1 MLTRLGLSLPAV
13 VSLTVLSQL
22 TNILFLRTWGP
33 LADRV
38 GSKTV
43 LSLSASLYLLVI
55 LGWIF
60 TTLPERHSLTLPLL
74 MTLHV
79 FTGIASA
86 GVTLAVGTIALKLA
100 PEDKATPFLGVAG
113 IATNIGTGLAPMVGG
128 LEADYF
134 SSRSFAIQFS
144 WSSPGEVFNLPV
156 LSLSSSDFLFAIAFL
171 VGSLSLNMLVALR
184 EEGEVRRDI
193 ALAWLT
199 VSVAPMARAVSSVP
213 GLNAVSAFSYGYLK
227 RIPGP
232 DVAMGVKAYQLA
244 SSTQAAVASAS
255 RGFHFVGELA
265 RSVGAA
271 VDAAVED
278 VGDVTEHGLEVARHA
293 TRGAIHG
300 MSDHPGQGRDV
311 SRGAASG
318 RFARWPAGVC
328 LPDTSLREAGYG
340 AVQRAVERGEDPGA
354 PATAA
359 LAAARELAAELGV
372 TSAGSCGGAGL
383 RGHRGRHGFRRG
395 SPYPGPRRPAR

>member
-1 MLTRLGLSLPAV
+1 M
-13 VSLTVLSQL
+13 
-22 TNILFLRTWGP
+22 
-33 LADRV
+33 
-38 GSKTV
+38 V

-113 IATNIGTGLAPMVGG
+113 IATNIGAGLGPMVGG
-128 LEADYF
+128 LAVDYF
-134 SSRSFAIQFS
+134 SSRSFAMQFS

-156 LSLSSSDFLFAIAFL
+156 LSLSSSDFLFAIAFP

-184 EEGEVRRDI
+184 EEGGVQRDI
-193 ALAWLT
+193 ALAGLT
-199 VSVAPMARAVSSVP
+199 VSVAPMARAVSSLP
-213 GLNAVSAFSYGYLK
+213 GLNAVAAFSYGYLK
-227 RIPGP
+227 RIPGA
-232 DVAMGVKAYQLA
+232 DVAMGVSAYQLA

-255 RGFHFVGELA
+255 RRTVASISSVSSPGASGKQWMLRWKMWAMSPSMVLNLPVMRP
-265 RSVGAA
+265 RS
-271 VDAAVED
+271 
-278 VGDVTEHGLEVARHA
+278 
-293 TRGAIHG
+293 AIHG
-300 MSDHPGQGRDV
+300 MSDHPGQVKDV
-311 SRGAASG
+311 SRGAVLGTIRSLAGQSVP
-318 RFARWPAGVC
+318 ARH
-328 LPDTSLREAGYG
+328 SLGGAGYG
-340 AVQRAVERGEDPGA
+340 AVQGAVEGGEDPGA
-354 PATAA
+354 SVTAA
-359 LAAARELAAELGV
+359 LGAARELAAELGV

-395 SPYPGPRRPAR
+395 RAYCRSRRPAR

>member
-1 MLTRLGLSLPAV
+1 
-13 VSLTVLSQL
+13 
-22 TNILFLRTWGP
+22 
-33 LADRV
+33 
-38 GSKTV
+38 
-43 LSLSASLYLLVI
+43 
-55 LGWIF
+55 
-60 TTLPERHSLTLPLL
+60 
-74 MTLHV
+74 
-79 FTGIASA
+79 
-86 GVTLAVGTIALKLA
+86 
-100 PEDKATPFLGVAG
+100 
-113 IATNIGTGLAPMVGG
+113 
-128 LEADYF
+128 
-134 SSRSFAIQFS
+134 
-144 WSSPGEVFNLPV
+144 
-156 LSLSSSDFLFAIAFL
+156 
-171 VGSLSLNMLVALR
+171 MLVALR